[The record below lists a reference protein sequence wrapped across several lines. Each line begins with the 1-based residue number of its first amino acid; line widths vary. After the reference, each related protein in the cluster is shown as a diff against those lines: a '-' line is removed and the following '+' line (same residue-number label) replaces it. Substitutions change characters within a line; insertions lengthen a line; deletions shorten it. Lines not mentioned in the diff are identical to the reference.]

1 MIRLREVNNRDVG
14 VNLDIH
20 ISFSS
25 VKYSRHSTFFSKISY
40 LTTLSPLILLT
51 LMLQVA
57 NLANTKSCK
66 IPDTLLHGYSSER
79 TQQELSNEYQ
89 HDRV

>member
-1 MIRLREVNNRDVG
+1 MLEGNHQNSQAVLGAPGMNGLREVNNRDVG

-20 ISFSS
+20 ISFGS

-51 LMLQVA
+51 LMLLVA
-57 NLANTKSCK
+57 NLANTKS
-66 IPDTLLHGYSSER
+66 
-79 TQQELSNEYQ
+79 
-89 HDRV
+89 

>member
-25 VKYSRHSTFFSKISY
+25 VRYSRHSTFFSKISY
-40 LTTLSPLILLT
+40 LTTLVTTYFINPYAAGGKFS
-51 LMLQVA
+51 QY
-57 NLANTKSCK
+57 K
-66 IPDTLLHGYSSER
+66 IMKKT
-79 TQQELSNEYQ
+79 
-89 HDRV
+89 